1 MPDKPTAD
9 GAVVIGTEREE
20 PVAEPK
26 PTVAESGEQHSETP
40 AAPEPVDLSKFEEF
54 RKYDANMQRKVAE
67 LSRSAQEAQRRAME
81 AEQIASKERLIANTR
96 SRLQSQGV
104 DDGTI
109 NETVGELEGEVQQL
123 RAYRMMRDILDEYG
137 FKPAEL
143 DQADYGRGPDDLRA
157 NLGRKKAQRELEEAR
172 KAVEEAKKEA
182 ERLKAEASQLAK
194 SQELQDRR
202 TTGADRLA
210 GGEPMPRPADQEVLY
225 NEYQKAVNKALTGL
239 HKVQIRQQFRD
250 RGLRI

>member
-1 MPDKPTAD
+1 MPDKPTVD
-9 GAVVIGTEREE
+9 GAVVVGTERVE

-26 PTVAESGEQHSETP
+26 PTVAESGEQTPETP

-137 FKPAEL
+137 FKPGEL

-202 TTGADRLA
+202 ASGADRLA
-210 GGEPMPRPADQEVLY
+210 GGEPRPRPSDTD
-225 NEYQKAVNKALTGL
+225 ALRAAYEKELSTARTSL
-239 HKVQIRQQFRD
+239 SKVQIRARY
-250 RGLRI
+250 RELGLPL